1 MLKRREVLAGLTAT
15 AIGGSGWTQS
25 WPARPIRLILNFPPG
40 GPTDVVSRYL
50 AEKLSPLLGQ
60 PIVVDNRSGGAG
72 AIGILA
78 AANSAPDGYT
88 FLYTA
93 TTGLVQVPLITK
105 DASFDPLRNIVPVAG
120 VGTTPI
126 ALFAHESLPASDF
139 PGFVEW
145 ARRQQGGVDIGG
157 GGPIIEI
164 ATAVLS
170 RETGLKLVYVP
181 YRGTAPVV
189 QAALSGEI
197 KAFFSTPSPTIAD
210 FIKTGRLKALGV
222 TSAQPSR
229 LVPGAEPIGR
239 YVSGYQQDL
248 TYAIFAPAGIPSDVA
263 TKVAAAVSQVLSAP
277 GESERFLGFGLN
289 LNALP
294 AAEVN
299 RIAARDAETIRKT
312 LETTRIK
319 LGG

>member
-1 MLKRREVLAGLTAT
+1 MLTRRKVLVGLTA
-15 AIGGSGWTQS
+15 AGSGGFGWAQS
-25 WPARPIRLILNFPPG
+25 WPAKPIRLILNFPPG

-50 AEKLSPLLGQ
+50 AQKLSPLLGQ
-60 PIVVDNRSGGAG
+60 TVVVENRSGGAG
-72 AIGILA
+72 VVGILA

-105 DASFDPLRNIVPVAG
+105 DASFDPHRSIVPVAG
-120 VGTTPI
+120 IGTTPI
-126 ALFAHESLPASDF
+126 ALLAHESLPASDF

-145 ARRQQGGVDIGG
+145 ARKQKAGVDIGG

-164 ATAVLS
+164 ATAVLA
-170 RETGLKLVYVP
+170 RETGLQLHYIP

-210 FIKTGRLKALGV
+210 LIKTGRLKALGV
-222 TSAQPSR
+222 TSTEPSR
-229 LVPGAEPIGR
+229 LVAGAEPIGR
-239 YVSGYQQDL
+239 YVSGYSQDL
-248 TYAIFAPAGIPSDVA
+248 TYAIFAPAGIPSDIA
-263 TKVAAAVSQVLSAP
+263 SRLAAAVSQVLSAP

-294 AAEVN
+294 AAEVS
-299 RIAARDAETIRKT
+299 RIAVRDAETIRKT
-312 LETTRIK
+312 LETTRVK
-319 LGG
+319 FGE